1 MYQINKQEIYDT
13 FRESFGIVSNRTIL
27 RISKTGENHLKQYF
41 GNVLLQDRIKE
52 INTVLNVNVNFK
64 EPFAYRTNSGYAA
77 GQSFFY
83 DLGFGV
89 LRIDLYN
96 SGYKL
101 NTFDIYA
108 YPYFVC
114 GYRTPICFSCGVI
127 PPTLEEDISNMLEN
141 HLNFL
146 NRRLQIADDSM
157 HTFSKRN
164 V

>member
-1 MYQINKQEIYDT
+1 MYQINKQEIHDT
-13 FRESFGIVSNRTIL
+13 FCKSFGIATNRNIL

-52 INTVLNVNVNFK
+52 INTRLNVNVNFK
-64 EPFAYRTNSGYAA
+64 EPFAYRSNSGYKA
-77 GQSFFY
+77 GHSFFY

-101 NTFDIYA
+101 NTFHIYA

-114 GYRTPICFSCGVI
+114 EYGKPICFSGGAI
-127 PPTLEEDISNMLEN
+127 SPTLEKNISDMIED
-141 HLNFL
+141 HFKFL
-146 NRRLQIADDSM
+146 NLQLQLADNSL
-157 HTFSKRN
+157 HTFSSLN